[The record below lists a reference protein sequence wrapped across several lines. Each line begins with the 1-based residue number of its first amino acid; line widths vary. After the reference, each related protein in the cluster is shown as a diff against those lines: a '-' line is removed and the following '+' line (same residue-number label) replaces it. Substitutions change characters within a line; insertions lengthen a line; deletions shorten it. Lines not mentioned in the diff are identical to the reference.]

1 MERIAKWRDKIEY
14 PIITSRDLNGF
25 KEFLR
30 VAIIAIFSLYF
41 FRNFATHI
49 FFLINIVINNSHH
62 VSSILLQTSFQ

>member
-1 MERIAKWRDKIEY
+1 MERIAKWRVKIEY

-62 VSSILLQTSFQ
+62 VSSILLQTSFR